1 MPRCC
6 GSGPL
11 VPEGELCENKKDL
24 NFGCTGSL
32 LWSEGSSSSP
42 SLPSGMWDLSA
53 PTKH

>member
-24 NFGCTGSL
+24 NFGD
-32 LWSEGSSSSP
+32 WP
-42 SLPSGMWDLSA
+42 VVVV
-53 PTKH
+53 